1 MPLFFQK
8 FTLHHFTLMK
18 DLHQYT
24 FLLTQKN
31 PKRTFTFTKNR
42 ESKSSLWLAL
52 QQPVTKGE
60 CTQALPGSFSRNH
73 APYHSIKPPLWWTE
87 PLGL

>member
-1 MPLFFQK
+1 MDIQVLPPFFQK

-24 FLLTQKN
+24 FLLTKRN
-31 PKRTFTFTKNR
+31 PKRIFTFTKKW
-42 ESKSSLWLAL
+42 ESKSSIWLAL
-52 QQPVTKGE
+52 QQPVTKGA

-73 APYHSIKPPLWWTE
+73 APYHSIKPPL
-87 PLGL
+87 